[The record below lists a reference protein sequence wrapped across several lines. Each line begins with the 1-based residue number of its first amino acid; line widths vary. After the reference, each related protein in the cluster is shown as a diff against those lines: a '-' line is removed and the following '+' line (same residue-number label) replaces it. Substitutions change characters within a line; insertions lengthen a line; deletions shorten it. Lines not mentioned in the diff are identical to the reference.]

1 MLFWTVYL
9 NLHYFIHI
17 TMFHAIYKW
26 HRHSLIIPS
35 KNTISYLLPT
45 SLRLIHSFLLSIIAY
60 TSLSF
65 YSHITSNLVF
75 TLSLISIINYR
86 LVQTSLNPCLPFFIV
101 ISCVYGAYVYP
112 VRLLT
117 TIHRYENYIT
127 LGLYKLYCFPTVS
140 YIAVKFIY
148 FCDFFFLFLFIPY
161 EGNLGGFFPCR
172 HPVLRLSKSG
182 EVASVVWLYHPPYT
196 LYYLD
201 SHSSVSIG

>member
-1 MLFWTVYL
+1 M
-9 NLHYFIHI
+9 
-17 TMFHAIYKW
+17 
-26 HRHSLIIPS
+26 
-35 KNTISYLLPT
+35 LPT

-127 LGLYKLYCFPTVS
+127 LGLHNLYCFPTVS

-148 FCDFFFLFLFIPY
+148 FCDFFFLIFIHSLWGQFRWVLFLS
-161 EGNLGGFFPCR
+161 FFPYKR
-172 HPVLRLSKSG
+172 STRRGGRVSLYAAW
-182 EVASVVWLYHPPYT
+182 ASYCLLIGQT
-196 LYYLD
+196 
-201 SHSSVSIG
+201 VSACWY

>member
-1 MLFWTVYL
+1 MLLTNNTDIHLLFLPRTRL
-9 NLHYFIHI
+9 TICSLH
-17 TMFHAIYKW
+17 
-26 HRHSLIIPS
+26 P
-35 KNTISYLLPT
+35 
-45 SLRLIHSFLLSIIAY
+45 LRLIHSFLLSIIAY

-65 YSHITSNLVF
+65 YSHITLNLVF

-127 LGLYKLYCFPTVS
+127 LGLHNLYCFPTVS

-148 FCDFFFLFLFIPY
+148 FCDFSFYFYSFLMRAI
-161 EGNLGGFFPCR
+161 
-172 HPVLRLSKSG
+172 
-182 EVASVVWLYHPPYT
+182 
-196 LYYLD
+196 
-201 SHSSVSIG
+201 

>member
-1 MLFWTVYL
+1 
-9 NLHYFIHI
+9 
-17 TMFHAIYKW
+17 
-26 HRHSLIIPS
+26 
-35 KNTISYLLPT
+35 LLPT

-127 LGLYKLYCFPTVS
+127 LGLHNLYCFPTVS

-148 FCDFFFLFLFIPY
+148 FCDFFFLFLLFIPY
-161 EGNLGGFFPCR
+161 EGNLGGFFFFSSPINGQRGEVGECR
-172 HPVLRLSKSG
+172 RATRRSLSLILSSDWSDSLRVLVLRPRIMRRIAV
-182 EVASVVWLYHPPYT
+182 VA
-196 LYYLD
+196 
-201 SHSSVSIG
+201 